1 MAFINLRLLVAGA
14 ICLLLFYRIVN
25 SLISRHRQSNKAKE
39 WGCHPVLVEHAR
51 WPLGIDILL
60 KTIEADKQ
68 QRLPDYIVERF
79 NTIGQYTWRANILGS
94 SNLVTAEPRN
104 IQAILATQFNDFK
117 MSKIREKNFKLFLGR
132 SIFTVD
138 GQEWHAAREIIRPI
152 FSRENVSDLQLLE
165 KHVQVMFQCMPL
177 RDDGWT
183 EEISLAELFPCLTI
197 DSATELFLG
206 KSPNSLEDRLAGRHG
221 GKDFHWAFETI
232 ERGLAT
238 RLRLILPQ
246 LFCAENLC

>member
-1 MAFINLRLLVAGA
+1 MASSRLILLVGGF
-14 ICLLLFYRIVN
+14 CLVVLYRLIN
-25 SLISRHRQSNKAKE
+25 NLLISQRQNNKVKE
-39 WGCHPVLVEHAR
+39 WGCQSVPTEPSKWPV
-51 WPLGIDILL
+51 GIDILL

-79 NTIGQYTWRANILGS
+79 NKIGRYTWRASILGS
-94 SNLVTAEPRN
+94 SNLVSADPRN

-138 GQEWHAAREIIRPI
+138 GNEWHAAREIIRPI
-152 FSRENVSDLQLLE
+152 FSRDNVSNLPLLE
-165 KHVQVMFQCMPL
+165 RHVKAMFQCMPMK
-177 RDDGWT
+177 DGWT
-183 EEISLAELFPCLTI
+183 EEISLSELFPCLTI

-238 RLRLILPQ
+238 RLR
-246 LFCAENLC
+246 